1 MSKNTEKTTKK
12 LTYQCNSCQFIAV
25 VLFCWQ
31 NVQIKGKPAL
41 EYFLTREKS
50 HG

>member
-12 LTYQCNSCQFIAV
+12 LTYQLITHVNSSL
-25 VLFCWQ
+25 LFFCCKI
-31 NVQIKGKPAL
+31 QIKGKPAL

>member
-1 MSKNTEKTTKK
+1 MSKNTEKTTTKNN
-12 LTYQCNSCQFIAV
+12 LSINSCQLIAV
-25 VLFCWQ
+25 VFCCKI
-31 NVQIKGKPAL
+31 QIKGKPAL

>member
-12 LTYQCNSCQFIAV
+12 LTYQLTHVNSSL
-25 VLFCWQ
+25 LFFCCKI
-31 NVQIKGKPAL
+31 QIKPAL